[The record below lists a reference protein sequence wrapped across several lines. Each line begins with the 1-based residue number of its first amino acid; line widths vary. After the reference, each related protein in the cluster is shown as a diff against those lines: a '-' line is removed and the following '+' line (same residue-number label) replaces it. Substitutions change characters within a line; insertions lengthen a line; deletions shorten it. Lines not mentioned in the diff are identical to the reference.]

1 MSATVSSLSAG
12 AACEPAKLIIQ
23 VVGKDHP
30 QSQRLVIYDE
40 TGQEQQEWLTQQDKP
55 EYQESAT
62 FSSVL
67 HVWDWEGQPNR
78 HLWLEIA
85 ASEGGPIRLPLLDDM
100 RPTPRQDEHQLQW
113 NQIVPV
119 VPMTALPGSKSFYD
133 LGTPVSVR
141 SGFIYVFYRNALWRE
156 LEVRIEGDK
165 TTYHDINVER
175 YRQVNGFK
183 KGARK
188 ATGQP
193 LEDIWLPSQ
202 WNNRQPTDIQLC
214 FSEVQLSAA
223 RLKRLE
229 QDEDILHARCKRPD
243 LRVSQRSFKGMYE
256 GQANGQDMLEAFAA
270 FNVRDYANQSAVG
283 KARVVRLNLG
293 DHAFPISLPAP
304 QRVREPDYEW
314 LLNHPGRYICDLT
327 GQFPVQ
333 SKQTAQSYLDSC
345 EQKAPQQDTRLLE
358 LEAWRTCLTDL
369 VKRSQPATS
378 DAAEDEPAPSLWE
391 AQPAVADVLSAA
403 RNRQLCGVLLDD
415 PMHRMRHLAARITDL
430 QQTLPL
436 CAQRAAQ
443 HANHGSAVLLQQL
456 VVPRSLQ
463 GQRNPLHEA
472 LEKINEQGKRDINC
486 YTATPE
492 RIMLWRELAYIQDN
506 LSDYLGQSEFQQT
519 LADHLSLD
527 GFDYFAA
534 FYAVSQLFAGLAA
547 SPAQYDPLAVNTDLT
562 DALTGISSY
571 SPTASKGQAFLSE
584 VANNSQHPL
593 NLMIWPTCD
602 QESLCAP
609 YQAPAQKE
617 ENQGDGHFRATEL
630 AQFETQ
636 DAPAAK
642 PEDTLDTSALI
653 SLMAAGSLNSTLTA
667 QLKAGASALMSIY
680 EGLQG
685 AINTA
690 QGSVDN
696 AHVEA
701 RSAQQGAQA
710 AARNHTQANEAYAQQ
725 RAALA
730 SRGRQASV
738 RLHGQGL
745 GQMRSTLPQAFS
757 GAMFIRRG
765 NVNTRE
771 YYIFG
776 LEDLPEARANRS
788 VRMYGQYQD
797 AEGNLLATTNGRQA
811 ARAGLTQTSD
821 HMLVAI
827 ARTDA
832 TARMIS
838 TLNQQFNQVNQ
849 AAAQTQAAQVRSART
864 EGALQQ
870 AVDELDARSGS
881 RSYRVLNSTPF
892 AVGVLML
899 ELWNVRTELNAYQ
912 TTGAEKGTWR
922 ARGGSLGAGLDLV
935 IAMEALTVKFV
946 SNQSILASARKVL
959 FTISEDTAKRMF
971 KTTLGKRFAKEFTG
985 RLIGQTIAGLIFLG
999 INLYDAWYA
1008 FQWGDDA
1015 MWGYLLMAG
1024 GALTGVGATLITASS
1039 ILGLTPLG
1047 WVALI
1052 LIASGAG
1059 VAYWLSST
1067 PVEDWMANG
1076 PFSDSDS
1083 SITAYLRDPEEAFYR
1098 LLGVFAGIR
1107 IQVNQNLDFDAS
1119 AKLDVNAELPYPIRA
1134 ANTVVRIESNLPGL
1148 VGSLGSLNLKT
1159 ECRMRTTT
1167 STSSHAASV
1176 ESSLVGPR
1184 VEPLAQRA
1192 WPNALELYFTTPAAQ
1207 SSSEGGYLNRTTSSV
1222 AVKAQFGLTDANGKT
1237 WYFPAPTPK
1246 TQVLESEAN
1255 RQPDFSDDE
1264 QSFWASE

>member
-12 AACEPAKLIIQ
+12 AACEPAKLIVQ

-40 TGQEQQEWLTQQDKP
+40 SGQEQQEWLTQQDKP
-55 EYQESAT
+55 EYQQSAT

-100 RPTPRQDEHQLQW
+100 RPTPRQDEHQHQW

-133 LGTPVSVR
+133 LGTPVSLR

-165 TTYHDINVER
+165 TTYHDVNVER
-175 YRQVNGFK
+175 YRQGSAFR

-188 ATGQP
+188 ATGQA
-193 LEDIWLPSQ
+193 LADIWLPSQ
-202 WNNRQPTDIQLC
+202 WNNSRCTDLQLG

-229 QDEDILHARCKRPD
+229 QDKDTRQARCKSPD
-243 LRVSQRSFKGMYE
+243 LRVSQRDFKRMYE
-256 GQANGQDMLEAFAA
+256 GQPNGQDILDAFAA
-270 FNVRDYANQSAVG
+270 FDVRDYANQSAVG
-283 KARVVRLNLG
+283 KARIVRLNLG

-304 QRVREPDYEW
+304 QRIREPGYEW

-345 EQKAPQQDTRLLE
+345 EQKAPQQETRLLE

-369 VKRSQPATS
+369 VKRSQPARS
-378 DAAEDEPAPSLWE
+378 DATEDEPGPSLWE

-456 VVPRSLQ
+456 VVPRTLQ

-492 RIMLWRELAYIQDN
+492 RMMLWRELSYIQDN
-506 LSDYLGQSEFQQT
+506 LSDYLGQSEFQQA

-527 GFDYFAA
+527 EFDYLAA
-534 FYAVSQLFAGLAA
+534 FFASSQMLTALAA
-547 SPAQYDPLAVNTDLT
+547 SPAQIDPLAVNTDLT

-571 SPTASKGQAFLSE
+571 SPTASKAQAFLSE
-584 VANNSQHPL
+584 LAKNSQHPL
-593 NLMIWPTCD
+593 HAMLWPNLDMDT
-602 QESLCAP
+602 LYAP
-609 YQAPAQKE
+609 YQAPAQRQ
-617 ENQGDGHFRATEL
+617 ENQGDGHYRATEL
-630 AQFETQ
+630 AQFERQ
-636 DAPAAK
+636 GVPASK
-642 PEDTLDTSALI
+642 PEDTLDTNALI
-653 SLMAAGSLNSTLTA
+653 GLMASGSLNSTLTA
-667 QLKAGASALMSIY
+667 QLKAGASALVSIY

-690 QGSVDN
+690 QGAVDS

-710 AARNHTQANEAYAQQ
+710 AARNHAQANEAYAQQ

-738 RLHGQGL
+738 RLHAQGL
-745 GQMRSTLPQAFS
+745 ELMRSTLPQTFG

-765 NVNTRE
+765 NVNTRD
-771 YYIFG
+771 YYVFG
-776 LEDLPEARANRS
+776 LEDLPEISSARA
-788 VRMYGQYQD
+788 VRMYGQFQD

-811 ARAGLTQTSD
+811 VRSGLTQTSD

-838 TLNQQFNQVNQ
+838 TLNQQINQANQ
-849 AAAQTQAAQVRSART
+849 AAVQAQTTQVRATRAT
-864 EGALQQ
+864 GALQQ
-870 AVDELDARSGS
+870 AVDEVDARGGS

-892 AVGVLML
+892 ATGVLML
-899 ELWNVRTELNAYQ
+899 ELWNVRAELNAFQ
-912 TTGAEKGTWR
+912 ATRAEKSGVR
-922 ARGGSLGAGLDLV
+922 AVVGVAGALIDLA
-935 IAMEALTVKFV
+935 IAMETLTVKFV
-946 SNQSILASARKVL
+946 SNKSILASARKELFQISSGSAVKVL
-959 FTISEDTAKRMF
+959 GPKLGEQLVKSFTS
-971 KTTLGKRFAKEFTG
+971 
-985 RLIGQTIAGLIFLG
+985 RLIGQTFAGLIFLG

-1024 GALTGVGATLITASS
+1024 GASTGVVAGLLSASPV
-1039 ILGLTPLG
+1039 LGLTPLG
-1047 WVALI
+1047 WAALVLLVA
-1052 LIASGAG
+1052 GAG
-1059 VAYWLSST
+1059 AVYWLSST
-1067 PVEDWMANG
+1067 PIEDWMTNG
-1076 PFSDSDS
+1076 PFSDSES
-1083 SITAYLRDPEEAFYR
+1083 AATAYLRVPQQAFYR
-1098 LLGVFAGIR
+1098 LLGLFAGIR
-1107 IQVNQNLDFDAS
+1107 IQVTQNPDYDAT
-1119 AKLDVNAELPYPIRA
+1119 AKLDVNAELPYQIRS
-1134 ANTVVRIESNLPGL
+1134 ANTLARIDSNLPGL
-1148 VGSLGSLNLKT
+1148 IGKLGSLNLKA

-1167 STSSHAASV
+1167 SNSSHGGTVASA
-1176 ESSLVGPR
+1176 LIGPR
-1184 VEPLAQRA
+1184 VEPLAQRS
-1192 WPNALELYFTTPAAQ
+1192 WPNALELYFNTPAAQ
-1207 SSSEGGYLNRTTSSV
+1207 HSTGAGYFNRVSHSL
-1222 AVKAQFGLTDANGKT
+1222 AVKAQFGLTDPNGKT

-1246 TQVLESEAN
+1246 TVVLTSEAN
-1255 RQPDFSDDE
+1255 RQPDFSNDE
-1264 QSFWASE
+1264 QPFWASE